1 MKKYLLILTVI
12 LSSLTSCVLEETN
25 TTYYLIRH
33 AEKDRTDK
41 SNKNPNLNEK
51 GKERAKKW
59 GAYFKDINLN
69 AIYSTKYNRTMQ
81 TAKPTADSKKLN
93 TINYDP
99 SNMFSKD
106 FEKETKGKTVLIVG
120 HSNTTP
126 QFANKIIKS
135 EVYKSMDDNDNAS
148 LFIISFK
155 KTFGNKTTSIKKIT
169 VD

>member
-1 MKKYLLILTVI
+1 MKKYLLILTAI
-12 LSSLTSCVLEETN
+12 LGLLSSCALEETN

-33 AEKDRTDK
+33 AEKDRTER

-51 GKERAKKW
+51 GIKRAKKW
-59 GAYFKDINLN
+59 AQYFKNIDLN
-69 AIYSTKYNRTMQ
+69 AVYSTNYNRTMQ
-81 TAKPTADSKKLN
+81 TAKPTADSKKLDI
-93 TINYDP
+93 INYDP
-99 SNMFSKD
+99 SNMVSED
-106 FEKETKGKTVLIVG
+106 FEKETTGKTVLIVG

-135 EVYKSMDDNDNAS
+135 EIYKSMDDNDNAS

-155 KTFGNKTTSIKKIT
+155 KSFKNKTTSIKKIT

>member
-1 MKKYLLILTVI
+1 MKKYLLIFTATLGL
-12 LSSLTSCVLEETN
+12 LSSCALEETN

-41 SNKNPNLNEK
+41 SNKNPNLNKK

-59 GAYFKDINLN
+59 SEYFKDINLN
-69 AIYSTKYNRTMQ
+69 AVYSTNYNRTIQ
-81 TAKPTADSKKLN
+81 TAKPTADSKKLDI
-93 TINYDP
+93 INYDP

-106 FEKETKGKTVLIVG
+106 FEKETTGKTVLIVG

-135 EVYKSMDDNDNAS
+135 EVYESMDDNDNAS
-148 LFIISFK
+148 LFIISLK
-155 KTFGNKTTSIKKIT
+155 KSFRNKTTSIKKIT